1 MEAAAI
7 YVKLALQTKEY
18 AESLSRSGKE
28 AAKFADGLKTAVA
41 VGATAAVASL
51 ALVVGA
57 AAAVGTAAVDMA
69 SQVRASTNQ
78 IEASLGATKAE
89 AEALGQ
95 VAVNVFANN
104 FGASIDETTA
114 AVIEARQQLGDL
126 ADNELQAA
134 AENAFR
140 LKDVFGVEI
149 PESMNA
155 AKALTEQ
162 FGLSQQEA
170 FDFIAKGFQS
180 GLNSS
185 DDFLESI
192 TEYSNLF
199 AQGGASAAEMFS
211 TFQTGLQAGVL
222 GTDKAGD
229 LFKEFSIRVQ
239 DGSDATAEALATIQ
253 GPTEDIIEEIRS
265 GGLSVSDA
273 FTMIKDRIADLDD
286 PLQQQAL
293 GVALFGTQWEDLGT
307 SVALG
312 IDPAMTALADMAGA
326 TDTLNAKYNTF
337 GAMWEGIKRQAL
349 VALIP
354 IGDRLL
360 ELANSTMPYV
370 QMAFSWLETNLPLMV
385 DGALAAFDRLLAMGP
400 GLVTAI
406 QPVLGVWQQF
416 TSLMSGE
423 TTVNFG
429 IFSATIE
436 RIQLG
441 FQQFLV
447 YLQPIVPI
455 WQQFMAQLQ
464 MALPGLQTLG
474 TIIGGVLVA
483 ALIALGE
490 VVAGLLPAVGAA
502 LTAIV
507 GTATS
512 LIGGLITFVAGAV
525 EMFVGLFTGDLDRA
539 RAGAV
544 QVIEGLVTA
553 IVGPIT
559 YLGTWLATAF
569 DAAVGNVIA
578 VWEYL
583 YNVLVG
589 HSIIPDLVA
598 AIIAVFAG
606 LLTPLVNTFY
616 QIRDGLVQT
625 VSDMA
630 GKLLE
635 SFEEMLAGIKEVFK
649 ADEWLKIG
657 KDIVM
662 GVKQGISDNAS
673 AVYEVLKSMAKNA
686 IQSAKDALWSNSP
699 SRKFIQIGEDTVL
712 GFIRGVDNKANSL
725 ATKIQDT
732 IAVPLKA
739 LRKNLTNFI
748 TTASKDGGLNDIWD
762 QNVIDDIQRAVR
774 VNADRLALGVA
785 ELSRANNI
793 SQQSLERLILDTTG
807 VWPNVARDLAAAMF
821 KSNGD
826 VAGIVSEMVA
836 SQSELIA
843 AVAEAQAQF
852 NLDKLNLGSGLA
864 QLGGTALERFGNKAA
879 AAAAKINAAFGEIG
893 EEGLAATDVF
903 REINAMTLKLIR
915 SNTPGFEAITN
926 QEQERLRML
935 KELGMEVVGGNR
947 AEYEKIL
954 QVARELN
961 KVEEERAA
969 LAKQQAD
976 LQYLQQQLSLLQ
988 TLRDFGIDPKDIFGG
1003 LQFGLEASL
1012 PDLVA
1017 ATRRAMEAII
1027 GTVDKD
1033 MQIASP
1039 SKVMIKRGKQIMAGL
1054 QKPLQEMALRI
1065 PALAELAGGGST
1077 TNTTNEYHLH
1087 YSGSAPGNV
1096 RDDFRLMQATVGAA

>member
-18 AESLSRSGKE
+18 AESLARSGKE

-41 VGATAAVASL
+41 VGATAAIASL
-51 ALVVGA
+51 TLVAGA
-57 AAAVGTAAVDMA
+57 AGLVGKAAFDMA
-69 SQVRASTNQ
+69 SQVRGSTNQ

-95 VAVNVFANN
+95 VAVEVFKNN
-104 FGASIDETTA
+104 FGGSIEETTA

-126 ADNELQAA
+126 ANNELQAA

-185 DDFLESI
+185 GDFLESI

-253 GPTEDIIEEIRS
+253 GPTEDIISEIRS

-326 TDTLNAKYNTF
+326 TDSLNAKYNTF

-360 ELANSTMPYV
+360 DLANSAMPYV
-370 QMAFSWLETNLPLMV
+370 QEAFTWFETTLPVLV
-385 DGALAAFDRLLAMGP
+385 DQGLAAFDRFTAMGP
-400 GLVTAI
+400 GLLANLQPAI
-406 QPVLGVWQQF
+406 DGFQQF
-416 TSLMSGE
+416 AGLVANADLS
-423 TTVNFG
+423 

-447 YLQPIVPI
+447 YLQPIIPI
-455 WQQFMAQLQ
+455 WQQFMASLQ
-464 MALPGLQTLG
+464 PAIPGLQTLG
-474 TIIGGVLVA
+474 YIIGGVLVA
-483 ALIALGE
+483 GVIALGE
-490 VVAGLLPAVGAA
+490 AFAGSLPMIGALVTAVVGMV
-502 LTAIV
+502 
-507 GTATS
+507 TS
-512 LIGGLITFVAGAV
+512 LLSGLINFVAGTV

-539 RAGAV
+539 RAGAMM
-544 QVIEGLVTA
+544 VIEGLVTA

-559 YLGTWLATAF
+559 HLGSFLVTSF
-569 DAAVGNVIA
+569 QQMINNVIA
-578 VWEYL
+578 VWQYL

-589 HSIIPDLVA
+589 NSIIPDLIA
-598 AIIAVFAG
+598 AIIAAVTG
-606 LLTPLVNTFY
+606 LVTPLVNAFY
-616 QIRDGLVQT
+616 QVRDQVVQVVKNLT
-625 VSDMA
+625 S
-630 GKLLE
+630 KLLE
-635 SFEEMLAGIKEVFK
+635 QFDELIGEIKDKFK
-649 ADEWLKIG
+649 VDEWLAIG
-657 KDIVM
+657 KNIVM
-662 GVKQGISDNAS
+662 GIKQGISDNAS
-673 AVYEVLKSMAKNA
+673 AVFEVIKSMVNSAVDSAKSLLG
-686 IQSAKDALWSNSP
+686 IQSP
-699 SRKFIQIGEDTVL
+699 SKVFQEMGENTIL

-725 ATKIQDT
+725 ATKVQET
-732 IAVPLKA
+732 IAEPLGK
-739 LRKNLTNFI
+739 LQKSLNKFI
-748 TTASKDGGLNDIWD
+748 TTASLDGGLNDIRD
-762 QNVIDDIQRAVR
+762 QKVIDDIQRAVR
-774 VNADRLALGVA
+774 RNTDRLIIGLN
-785 ELSRANNI
+785 ELDKTNSINQA
-793 SQQSLERLILDTTG
+793 SLERLILETTG
-807 VWPNVARDLAAAMF
+807 VWPNVARDLAGAMF
-821 KSNGD
+821 KSNGE
-826 VAGIVSEMVA
+826 VAGIVT
-836 SQSELIA
+836 ELIA
-843 AVAEAQAQF
+843 GQGDLIAAIEEAQRQF
-852 NLDKLNLGSGLA
+852 NLEKLNLGSSLL
-864 QLGGTALERFGNKAA
+864 QLGGTALDRFSSEAA
-879 AAAAKINAAFGEIG
+879 AAAAKINAEFGKIG
-893 EEGLAATDVF
+893 EDELALTDVF
-903 REINAMTLKLIR
+903 REINALTIKLIR
-915 SNTPGFEAITN
+915 SGTPGFEAITSE
-926 QEQERLRML
+926 EQKRLETL
-935 KELGMEVVGGNR
+935 KKLGLEVVSGNR
-947 AEYEKIL
+947 EEYEKIL

-961 KVEEERAA
+961 KVEEDRAA

-1017 ATRRAMEAII
+1017 ATRRAMDAILN
-1027 GTVDKD
+1027 TVDKD

-1039 SKVMIKRGKQIMAGL
+1039 SKKMIQRGKWIMEGL
-1054 QKPLQEMALRI
+1054 QKPLKEMALSI
-1065 PALAELAGGGST
+1065 PALASLGGIDNSRST
-1077 TNTTNEYHLH
+1077 NNQYNINL
-1087 YSGSAPGNV
+1087 SSSAPAGSLFGESRALSSALGGV
-1096 RDDFRLMQATVGAA
+1096 